1 MITTNIDKARD
12 VLNQGKLVAIPTET
26 VYGLAGN
33 AFDENAINAI
43 FSLKN
48 RPKSNP
54 LIVHIKSL
62 EYLEKVASHIP
73 EKAKLLATKFW
84 PGPLTLVLPKN
95 PEISDLITAGKD
107 TVAVRMPNH
116 PLTLGLLNKL
126 DFPLVAPSANPF
138 GSISPTSAAHVMH
151 YFENEL
157 EVVLDGGDCTIGIE
171 STIVGFEEEEVVVYR
186 LGTLP
191 LEEIEAVVGPV
202 KLKNSTSEN
211 PQAPGMQE
219 RHYAPNKQSYLTE
232 NVDQF
237 LMLNSLDNLGVISF
251 QSEILSPRIS
261 QQIVLSPKGD
271 LKEAS
276 RNLYRAMLQLDL
288 SSVECIVFETFPKVG
303 LGLTINDKLKRAT
316 TQKK

>member
-1 MITTNIDKARD
+1 MITTDIDKARE
-12 VLNQGKLVAIPTET
+12 VLNQGKLLAIPTET

-33 AFDENAINAI
+33 AFDETAVNAI

-48 RPKSNP
+48 RPKNNP

-62 EYLEKVASHIP
+62 EYIENVAINIP
-73 EKAKLLATKFW
+73 EKAKRLASHFW

-116 PLTLGLLNKL
+116 PLTLSLLNKL

-151 YFENEL
+151 YFEDEL
-157 EVVLDGGDCTIGIE
+157 EVVLDGGDCVNGIE
-171 STIVGFEEEEVVVYR
+171 STIVGFEEEELVVYR

-202 KLKNSTSEN
+202 KLKNSTSAN

-219 RHYAPNKQSYLTE
+219 RHYAPNKQSYLTQ

-237 LMLNSLDNLGVISF
+237 LMLNSLDNVGVISF

-276 RNLYRAMLQLDL
+276 RNLYKAMHQLDL
-288 SSVECIVFETFPKVG
+288 SSVECIVFKTFPKEG

>member
-1 MITTNIDKARD
+1 MITTNIDKAGD

-73 EKAKLLATKFW
+73 EKAKLLAAKFW
-84 PGPLTLVLPKN
+84 PGPLTLVLSKK

-116 PLTLGLLNKL
+116 DLTLSLLNKL

-138 GSISPTSAAHVMH
+138 GSISPTCAAHVMH

-191 LEEIEAVVGPV
+191 LEEIEAIVGSV
-202 KLKNSTSEN
+202 TLKNSTSVN

-237 LMLNSLDNLGVISF
+237 LMLNSLDNVGVISF
-251 QSEILSPRIS
+251 QYEILSPRIS
-261 QQIVLSPKGD
+261 QQIVLSSKGD

-276 RNLYRAMLQLDL
+276 RNLYKAMHQFDL
-288 SSVECIVFETFPKVG
+288 SSVDCIVFETFPKVG
-303 LGLTINDKLKRAT
+303 LGLTITDKLKRAT

>member
-33 AFDENAINAI
+33 AFNETAINAI

-48 RPKSNP
+48 RPKNNP

-62 EYLEKVASHIP
+62 EYLEMVASHIP
-73 EKAKLLATKFW
+73 EKAKLLAEKFW
-84 PGPLTLVLPKN
+84 PGPLTMVLPKK

-116 PLTLGLLNKL
+116 DLTLALLNQL

-138 GSISPTSAAHVMH
+138 GSISPTSADHVMH
-151 YFENEL
+151 YFEKEL
-157 EVVLDGGDCTIGIE
+157 DVILEGGECKIGIE
-171 STIVGFEEEEVVVYR
+171 STIIGFEEDEVVVYR

-191 LEEIEAVVGPV
+191 LDEIEALVGPV
-202 KLKNSTSEN
+202 KLKNVNNIN

-219 RHYAPNKQSYLTE
+219 RHYAPNKQSYLTDK
-232 NVDQF
+232 VDHF
-237 LMLNSLDNLGVISF
+237 LTINSLNNVGVIAF

-261 QQIVLSPKGD
+261 QQIVLSPNGE

-276 RNLYRAMLQLDL
+276 RNLYKAMHELDL
-288 SSVECIVFETFPKVG
+288 SSVDCIVFETFPLVG

-316 TQKK
+316 TQKQ

>member
-1 MITTNIDKARD
+1 MITTNIDKACD

-33 AFDENAINAI
+33 AFNETAIHAI
-43 FSLKN
+43 YAIKN

-73 EKAKLLATKFW
+73 EKAILLAEKFW
-84 PGPLTLVLPKN
+84 PGPLTMVLPKK

-116 PLTLGLLNKL
+116 DLTLALLNQL

-138 GSISPTSAAHVMH
+138 GSISPTSAAHVLH
-151 YFENEL
+151 YFEKEL
-157 EVVLDGGDCTIGIE
+157 DVILEGGECKIGIE
-171 STIVGFEEEEVVVYR
+171 STIIGFEEDEVVVYR

-191 LEEIEAVVGPV
+191 LDEIEALVGPV
-202 KLKNSTSEN
+202 KLKNGNNTN

-219 RHYAPNKQSYLTE
+219 RHYAPNKQSYLTDKVE
-232 NVDQF
+232 DF
-237 LMLNSLDNLGVISF
+237 LTMNSLNNVGVIAF
-251 QSEILSPRIS
+251 QSEIFSPRIS
-261 QQIVLSPKGD
+261 KQIILSPNGE

-276 RNLYRAMLQLDL
+276 RNLYKAMHELDL
-288 SSVECIVFETFPKVG
+288 SSVDCIVFETFPKLG

-316 TQKK
+316 TQKQ